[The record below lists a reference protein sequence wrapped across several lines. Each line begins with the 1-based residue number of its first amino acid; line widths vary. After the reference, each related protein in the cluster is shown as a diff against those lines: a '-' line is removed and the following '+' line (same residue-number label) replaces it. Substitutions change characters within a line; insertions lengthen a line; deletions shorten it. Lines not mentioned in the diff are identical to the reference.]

1 MSSFRSRNEMPATL
15 MDGAALA
22 ANVRAQLKEEV
33 AELGSLGL
41 ATVLVGDDPASQI
54 YIRLKHE
61 AADEVGIQAIDKRFP
76 TDTREEEVVELV
88 GDLNDDDDV
97 DGILVQTP
105 LPPQID
111 EAKVMRAIDPMKDVD
126 GLHPF
131 NAGQLYFGRQT
142 LVPATP
148 VGIVQLLD
156 EYRIPLAGARAVVVG
171 RSLIVGRPLAMLL
184 LHQNATVTICH
195 SRTDDLARHTLDADL
210 LVAAVGLPGLIT
222 ADMVKQG
229 ATVVDVGITRTDAG
243 LVGDVDP
250 GVAEI
255 AAHLTPVP
263 GGVGPMTIAALLG
276 NTVRAARFRQGL
288 LAFPRV

>member
-1 MSSFRSRNEMPATL
+1 

-22 ANVRAQLKEEV
+22 AKVRAQLKEEV
-33 AELGSLGL
+33 SDLGGLGL
-41 ATVLVGDDPASQI
+41 ATVLVGEDPASQI
-54 YIRLKHE
+54 YIRLKHK
-61 AADEVGIQAIDKRFP
+61 AADEVGIRAIDKRFP
-76 TDTREEEVVELV
+76 ADTPEEDVLELV
-88 GDLNDDDDV
+88 ADLNEDDGV

-105 LPPQID
+105 LPAQID
-111 EAKVMRAIDPMKDVD
+111 EAKVMRAIDPIKDVD

-131 NAGQLYFGRQT
+131 NAGQLFFGRQT

-148 VGIVQLLD
+148 VGIMLLLD
-156 EYRIPLAGARAVVVG
+156 EYRIPVAGARAVVVG

-195 SRTDDLARHTLDADL
+195 SRTDDLARHALDADI
-210 LVAAVGLPGLIT
+210 LVAAVGIPGLIT

-250 GVAEI
+250 GVAEV